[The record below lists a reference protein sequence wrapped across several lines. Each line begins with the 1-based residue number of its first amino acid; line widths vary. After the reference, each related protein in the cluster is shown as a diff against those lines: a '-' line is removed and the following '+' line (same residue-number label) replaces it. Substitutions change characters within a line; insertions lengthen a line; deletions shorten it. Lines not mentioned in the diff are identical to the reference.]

1 MRKSVTGGW
10 TWRVGYSQAPLPA
23 PVHSSLL
30 RDCRGDVDQLPNSW
44 APTVNTLSL
53 PSSHDTLC
61 LLKLRPKKSL
71 FPKVAS
77 FKVFQITNTGRGGG
91 REGWRDRGREAGKGT
106 SPLSRQG
113 KSESSCLGFLSARI
127 QASQWV
133 RIVVWRVGEEGPS
146 EEPAFSRETSMV
158 CRGSVASKEAMF

>member
-77 FKVFQITNTGRGGG
+77 FKVFQITNTGRGE
-91 REGWRDRGREAGKGT
+91 REGGMERQREGD
-106 SPLSRQG
+106 RQG
-113 KSESSCLGFLSARI
+113 HLSF
-127 QASQWV
+127 V
-133 RIVVWRVGEEGPS
+133 
-146 EEPAFSRETSMV
+146 ET
-158 CRGSVASKEAMF
+158 G